1 MAWNTIGSFFY
12 QGCMWLLTVLVVRL
26 SSDYQNSGALAFAMS
41 VGNVFYM
48 LATYNLRT
56 YQVADTTEEY
66 SPSNY
71 VAIRLITI
79 AAAVVICIPY
89 SIIVSPSSST
99 LFTILAF
106 LLFKSDESFAN
117 VLYGIDQQRLR
128 LDISGMSQILR
139 GIACVSAFALFMLLT
154 DSLQISLLAMALS
167 CLAVTLLF
175 DLPRTNDLVETLRPR
190 VSVKKCK
197 KLLIHCLPSA
207 LGIVISNFVVSTA
220 RQLFGISYGEAAL
233 GIYASV
239 ATPCVVVQ
247 VLAQNLYTPMLGP
260 IASLFKDNKGREARH
275 SCVKLFSGLSIGCF
289 LLSTVVFLCAKPL
302 LTIVYGEG
310 IANYSY
316 LMPGVLAVASCSV
329 LLCLQTDLLIVFDGI
344 KMSLLMNAAA
354 FLVMIASLNPMIDR
368 FYMNGISFS
377 LCLAYIVAMIIG
389 FICLARCSS
398 TQWQVTRNASKARS
412 SGVAD
417 EGK

>member
-1 MAWNTIGSFFY
+1 
-12 QGCMWLLTVLVVRL
+12 
-26 SSDYQNSGALAFAMS
+26 
-41 VGNVFYM
+41 M

-79 AAAVVICIPY
+79 AAAVIICIPY
-89 SIIVSPSSST
+89 SIVVSPSSST

-117 VLYGIDQQRLR
+117 VLYGVDQQELR

-139 GIACVSAFALFMLLT
+139 GIACASAFTLFMLLT

-233 GIYASV
+233 GIY
-239 ATPCVVVQ
+239 
-247 VLAQNLYTPMLGP
+247 G
-260 IASLFKDNKGREARH
+260 
-275 SCVKLFSGLSIGCF
+275 
-289 LLSTVVFLCAKPL
+289 
-302 LTIVYGEG
+302 
-310 IANYSY
+310 
-316 LMPGVLAVASCSV
+316 
-329 LLCLQTDLLIVFDGI
+329 
-344 KMSLLMNAAA
+344 
-354 FLVMIASLNPMIDR
+354 
-368 FYMNGISFS
+368 
-377 LCLAYIVAMIIG
+377 
-389 FICLARCSS
+389 
-398 TQWQVTRNASKARS
+398 S
-412 SGVAD
+412 SGVRVGDRTRRNA
-417 EGK
+417 